1 MKKVLTVVLSML
13 LALTSLVPVSRVAH
27 AQDKDTFTYA
37 ISGDPFTTNPIIAQD
52 RWGLTFTNMV
62 FSPLMRLNSDGTTKY
77 ELAESMEVAE
87 DGLSINV
94 KLKDGLK
101 WSDGE
106 PVKADDVVFTY
117 GIKSDKKNGAVAA
130 LTVGDDVIKVEKV
143 DDLNVKFILPAVSAA
158 ALNKITFETYIIPE
172 HIYKDVKDFSENT
185 LEVQPVGSGP
195 YKLVEYKNG
204 EYLKFEA
211 NENYYGGKANIKNIV
226 FRIIPEADAVKVALQ
241 TGEVDASMVG
251 VSAVEELK
259 AAGLDVYT
267 YSEDGIG
274 YVGFNLSSDA
284 FQSKE
289 VRQAVMYA
297 INREEMN
304 TAMFQKPEF
313 YQNVY
318 SVLPTNNPF
327 YNSDI
332 EPYNFDQAKAKELIE
347 KAGVKDVKLNIAYDP
362 TNKAAEMMATLMKE
376 RLAEVGIELELIGA
390 EQSTIINEQLD
401 PESKKYNM
409 FINGYVFGVEPD
421 SYSAMFGSEGAFNIF
436 HIKNETLDKLFEDGQ
451 KELDET
457 KRKEIYAELQKVIAD
472 EAFIYPHATAL
483 KIIVSNPRIKGF
495 EEAKFVP
502 IYSLEDMSKLKIE
515 Q

>member
-1 MKKVLTVVLSML
+1 MKKSLTAILTL
-13 LALTSLVPVSRVAH
+13 LLTLMCLVPLSGVVK
-27 AQDKDTFTYA
+27 AQEEDTFTYA

-87 DGLSINV
+87 DGLSINL
-94 KLKDGLK
+94 KLKEGLK

-106 PVKADDVVFTY
+106 PITADDVIFTY
-117 GIKSDKKNGAVAA
+117 KIKSDKNNGSVAA
-130 LTVGDDVIKVEKV
+130 LTVGDEIIEFEKV
-143 DDLNVKFILPAVSAA
+143 DDLNIKFILPSVSAA

-172 HIYKDVKDFSENT
+172 HIYKDVKDFSENN

-195 YKLVEYKNG
+195 YKLVEYKTG

-211 NENYYGGKANIKNIV
+211 NENYYAGQANIKNVI

-251 VSAVEELK
+251 VPAVEELK

-274 YVGFNLSSDA
+274 YLGFNLSSDA

-297 INREEMN
+297 INREEIN
-304 TAMFQKPEF
+304 TAMFQNPEF

-327 YNSDI
+327 YNPDI
-332 EPYNFDQAKAKELIE
+332 EPYNFDQAKSKELLE
-347 KAGVKDVKLNIAYDP
+347 KAGATDLKLNIAYDP
-362 TNKAAEMMATLMKE
+362 TSKPAEMFATLMKE
-376 RLAEVGIELELIGA
+376 RLAEVGIELELIGV
-390 EQSTIINEQLD
+390 EQSTIINEQLN
-401 PESKKYNM
+401 PESKKYDM
-409 FINGYVFGVEPD
+409 FLNGYVFGVEPD
-421 SYSAMFGSEGAFNIF
+421 SYSAMFGSDGSFNIF
-436 HIKNETLDKLFEDGQ
+436 HLKSEAIDKLFAEGQ
-451 KELDET
+451 KELDEE
-457 KRKEIYAELQKVIAD
+457 KRKEIYAELQKEIAD

-483 KIIVSNPRIKGF
+483 KIIVSNPRIKGYD
-495 EEAKFVP
+495 EAKFVP